1 MAEPIYVI
9 GHVNPDTDTI
19 AAAVGY
25 AWLLRERDGQDT
37 VPARAGPLN
46 PETTWVIKFLGLNP
60 PLLLTDASPRFSSTM
75 RRLDTTTPDKP
86 LRDAWDIASKA
97 GGIAPVINPDGTPFG
112 LVTGR
117 SLFNFVNRLV
127 GTHALQQEMR
137 ISDILNLPCNQAAD
151 ERVPRVQAT
160 TRIRDSLPR
169 LLREEGDEFWVLD
182 EGGHYL
188 GICRQKDL
196 LKPPRIRLILVDHNE
211 AQQAVASLEEA
222 ELLEILDHHRLGNP
236 STHLPIRFT
245 VDVVGSTSTLV
256 SEGIQDAGLSAPPAI
271 AGLML
276 AGLLSDTLILTSPTV
291 TDRDRKAAER
301 LGRWAFIGGTSMANE
316 TVESFGKKVIAA
328 GTGLGA
334 RSPEEIIRTDM
345 KIYKNG
351 ASQFAIS
358 QAEVTDLYEVTDH
371 LDSLNKALAQL
382 RESRGLDFAMLMVT
396 DVVSSS
402 SKLLINNPPPVLE
415 NIPYIHLP
423 DGTYLAEGIV
433 SRKKQLLPVILGLL
447 EV

>member
-1 MAEPIYVI
+1 MPEPIYVI

-19 AAAVGY
+19 AAAIGY
-25 AWLLRERDGQDT
+25 AWLLQERDGLDT
-37 VPARAGPLN
+37 IPARAGPLN
-46 PETTWVIKFLGLNP
+46 PETTWVVKVLGLNP

-75 RRLDTTTPDKP
+75 RRLDTTTPEKP
-86 LRDAWDIASKA
+86 LRDAWVIASKA
-97 GGIAPVINPDGTPFG
+97 GGIAPIINPDGTPFG

-117 SLFNFVNRLV
+117 SFFNFINRLI
-127 GTHALQQEMR
+127 GTHARQQEMR
-137 ISDILNLPCNQAAD
+137 ISEILDIPSNQAAD
-151 ERVPRVQAT
+151 TRVPRVLAS

-196 LKPPRIRLILVDHNE
+196 LNPPRIKLILVDHNE

-256 SEGIQDAGLSAPPAI
+256 SEGIEEAGLSAPPAI

-276 AGLLSDTLILTSPTV
+276 AGLLSDTLVLTSPTV
-291 TDRDRKAAER
+291 TDRDKKAAER
-301 LGRWAFIGGTSMANE
+301 LSRWAFIGGTSLANE
-316 TVESFGKKVIAA
+316 TIQSFGEKVIAA

-334 RSPEEIIRTDM
+334 RSPEDIIRSDM
-345 KIYKNG
+345 KIYRNG
-351 ASQFAIS
+351 SSQFAIS
-358 QAEVTDLYEVTDH
+358 QAEVTDLYEVTEN
-371 LDSLNKALAQL
+371 LDSLNRALAQL

-396 DVVSSS
+396 DVVSGS

-415 NIPYIHLP
+415 NLPYSHLI

>member
-1 MAEPIYVI
+1 
-9 GHVNPDTDTI
+9 
-19 AAAVGY
+19 
-25 AWLLRERDGQDT
+25 
-37 VPARAGPLN
+37 
-46 PETTWVIKFLGLNP
+46 
-60 PLLLTDASPRFSSTM
+60 
-75 RRLDTTTPDKP
+75 
-86 LRDAWDIASKA
+86 
-97 GGIAPVINPDGTPFG
+97 
-112 LVTGR
+112 
-117 SLFNFVNRLV
+117 
-127 GTHALQQEMR
+127 
-137 ISDILNLPCNQAAD
+137 
-151 ERVPRVQAT
+151 
-160 TRIRDSLPR
+160 
-169 LLREEGDEFWVLD
+169 
-182 EGGHYL
+182 
-188 GICRQKDL
+188 
-196 LKPPRIRLILVDHNE
+196 
-211 AQQAVASLEEA
+211 
-222 ELLEILDHHRLGNP
+222 
-236 STHLPIRFT
+236 
-245 VDVVGSTSTLV
+245 LV

-291 TDRDRKAAER
+291 TDRDKKAAER

-351 ASQFAIS
+351 SSQFAIS

-415 NIPYIHLP
+415 NIPYTHLP

>member
-37 VPARAGPLN
+37 IPARAGPLN
-46 PETTWVIKFLGLNP
+46 PETTWVIKYLGLNP
-60 PLLLTDASPRFSSTM
+60 PLLLADASPRFSSIM
-75 RRLDTTTPDKP
+75 RRLDTTTPEKP
-86 LRDAWDIASKA
+86 LRVAWDIASKA
-97 GGIAPVINPDGTPFG
+97 GGIAPVINPDGTPYG

-137 ISDILNLPCNQAAD
+137 LSEILDLPCNQAAD
-151 ERVPRVQAT
+151 EHVACVQST

-169 LLREEGDEFWVLD
+169 LLREEGDEFWVVD
-182 EGGHYL
+182 EGGHYM

-196 LKPPRIRLILVDHNE
+196 LNAPRIKLILVDHNE
-211 AQQAVASLEEA
+211 AQQAVASLEDA

-291 TDRDRKAAER
+291 TDRDKKAAER
-301 LGRWAFIGGTSMANE
+301 LGRWAFTGGTNLANE
-316 TVESFGKKVIAA
+316 TVKSFGEKVIAA

-351 ASQFAIS
+351 PHQFAIS
-358 QAEVTDLYEVTDH
+358 QAEVTDMYEVTEH

-402 SKLLINNPPPVLE
+402 SKLLINNPPPGLE
-415 NIPYIHLP
+415 NIPYVHSP

>member
-1 MAEPIYVI
+1 M
-9 GHVNPDTDTI
+9 
-19 AAAVGY
+19 
-25 AWLLRERDGQDT
+25 
-37 VPARAGPLN
+37 
-46 PETTWVIKFLGLNP
+46 
-60 PLLLTDASPRFSSTM
+60 
-75 RRLDTTTPDKP
+75 
-86 LRDAWDIASKA
+86 
-97 GGIAPVINPDGTPFG
+97 
-112 LVTGR
+112 VTGR

-127 GTHALQQEMR
+127 GTHAVQQEMR
-137 ISDILNLPCNQAAD
+137 LSEILNLPCNQAAD
-151 ERVPRVQAT
+151 EHVARVQAT

-182 EGGHYL
+182 ESGHYL

-291 TDRDRKAAER
+291 TDRDKKAAER

-345 KIYKNG
+345 KIYKSG
-351 ASQFAIS
+351 THQFAIS

-415 NIPYIHLP
+415 NIPYTHLN